1 MNKQPNSD
9 WCFVCGRKNPSG
21 LRMVFHDNGDD
32 QVVSEYTVGDQYQGY
47 PGIVHG
53 GILASM
59 LDEVV
64 ARVSMIGDH
73 HHLMMSVRLNV
84 AYRHSVP
91 TNTPLRIVGT
101 RVKLRGRLGK
111 AQGKIVLPDGTVACE
126 SVMTLADVPE
136 AVLDDGGLESLG
148 WRVDE

>member
-1 MNKQPNSD
+1 
-9 WCFVCGRKNPSG
+9 
-21 LRMVFHDNGDD
+21 
-32 QVVSEYTVGDQYQGY
+32 
-47 PGIVHG
+47 
-53 GILASM
+53 
-59 LDEVV
+59 
-64 ARVSMIGDH
+64 
-73 HHLMMSVRLNV
+73 MMSVRLNV